1 MIESSVAVN
10 PDEVLVNPDAE
21 VLTFDLEAGALTFD
35 LEEHALIES
44 DPDAITV
51 NPDVDAVVV
60 KYEYIIVDA
69 EKQTSRCV
77 ISTSPSWDGSRDREG
92 SKMTIENSAIRR
104 MLRAA
109 RIIAN

>member
-1 MIESSVAVN
+1 MIESSVVN
-10 PDEVLVNPDAE
+10 PDDVLVNPEGDALTFDLDTDA
-21 VLTFDLEAGALTFD
+21 LTFDLEAD
-35 LEEHALIES
+35 LVIES
-44 DPDAITV
+44 DPDAIPI

-104 MLRAA
+104 MLRTA